1 MTQKLVIAGDSW
13 SQGEFNHFPEDNNRT
28 IQTHP
33 GTHQFILEEFPDA
46 MVRNYGMNA
55 DNNTHQAKLLK
66 QELPFMKPDA
76 IIFFWTC
83 PLREVANKLVKREIP
98 GDRDTLKLHNL
109 LNLISTEALNSMGLL
124 NDLGVPIL
132 MIGGHVDLDMDNFL
146 NYKNLIPLIPRA
158 KALLPN
164 SYGPIPPSTIDYN
177 TLEGTVL
184 IDCIDAGLKPPP
196 LNPELLEQ
204 LKVLYKENFCWEEH
218 PRDEFL
224 FPDVSHGS
232 RLIHKEISNAVA
244 DWLRKNLPDT
254 YS

>member
-1 MTQKLVIAGDSW
+1 
-13 SQGEFNHFPEDNNRT
+13 
-28 IQTHP
+28 
-33 GTHQFILEEFPDA
+33 
-46 MVRNYGMNA
+46 
-55 DNNTHQAKLLK
+55 
-66 QELPFMKPDA
+66 
-76 IIFFWTC
+76 
-83 PLREVANKLVKREIP
+83 
-98 GDRDTLKLHNL
+98 
-109 LNLISTEALNSMGLL
+109 MGLL

-218 PRDEFL
+218 PRDELL

-244 DWLRKNLPDT
+244 DWLRSNLPDT